1 MSQPT
6 QRSVHVNRP
15 LTNISIAFM
24 NRREDFIADKVFPT
38 IPVSKQSDLY
48 YIYNKDAWFRSDAKK
63 RGPGQE
69 SAGSGY
75 EMTTGQYFADVWA
88 LHKDV
93 ADQERANTDEPL
105 DADRDATEFVMEQ
118 ILLRKEREWAAK
130 YFTTGLWT
138 GSTTATDITV
148 SPLWDAT
155 GSDPIK
161 NIRLQA
167 RSMKRK
173 TGRKP
178 NVLIVSGSVDDAL
191 RDNAAVLNR
200 ISGGALPGNPAMVT
214 PQLLAMAFD
223 VEKYVVAE
231 AIHNT
236 SKEGQAFVGAE
247 IFGKHALLMYAEQS
261 PGIRKPSAG
270 YTFTWSGLLGG
281 AAGVQMSK
289 FRMEH
294 LKSDR
299 VEAEAA
305 FDQKLIAADLG
316 VFFASVIS

>member
-1 MSQPT
+1 
-6 QRSVHVNRP
+6 
-15 LTNISIAFM
+15 M
-24 NRREDFIADKVFPT
+24 NRREDFIADKVFPA
-38 IPVSKQSDLY
+38 ISVSKQSDLY

-105 DADRDATEFVMEQ
+105 DADRDATEFVIEQ

-138 GSTTATDITV
+138 GSTTSTDITV

-155 GSDPIK
+155 SSDPIK

-236 SKEGQAFVGAE
+236 GKEGQAFVGAE